1 MPVLVRRVFMLKIVP
16 EAWESAYTQV
26 YTIFCVSQRLA
37 RPKTYD
43 HVIPECRRGDRHWT
57 PRPFVTSHALVRL
70 TGCKELNMSTQAVQA
85 VRRHTASKGVLIFD
99 WACRAVA
106 AVILLQT
113 LFFKFTA
120 APESVYIFTKVGG
133 LVHSTLPFI
142 SIAMAEKFGR
152 LGSGVMELMAG
163 IMLIA
168 PRYVWA
174 GAVLAMAATF
184 GAIATHLTVLGIDVL
199 GDKGL
204 LFGLA
209 VTVFVTSATAL
220 YIHRADIPV
229 LGKRFQ

>member
-1 MPVLVRRVFMLKIVP
+1 
-16 EAWESAYTQV
+16 
-26 YTIFCVSQRLA
+26 
-37 RPKTYD
+37 
-43 HVIPECRRGDRHWT
+43 
-57 PRPFVTSHALVRL
+57 
-70 TGCKELNMSTQAVQA
+70 MSTQAVQA
-85 VRRHTASKGVLIFD
+85 VSRRATPKGLVIFD
-99 WACRAVA
+99 WACRAAA

-152 LGSGVMELMAG
+152 LGSGLMELIAG
-163 IMLIA
+163 ILLIT

-174 GAVLAMAATF
+174 GAVLAMTATF

-209 VTVFVTSATAL
+209 ITVFVTSAMAL
-220 YIHRADIPV
+220 YIHRTDIPV

>member
-1 MPVLVRRVFMLKIVP
+1 
-16 EAWESAYTQV
+16 
-26 YTIFCVSQRLA
+26 
-37 RPKTYD
+37 
-43 HVIPECRRGDRHWT
+43 
-57 PRPFVTSHALVRL
+57 
-70 TGCKELNMSTQAVQA
+70 MSTHAVQA
-85 VRRHTASKGVLIFD
+85 VSRRATPKGLVICD
-99 WACRAVA
+99 WVCRAAA

-133 LVHSTLPFI
+133 LVHSTLPFV

-152 LGSGVMELMAG
+152 LGSGVMELIAG
-163 IMLIA
+163 ILLIT

-174 GAVLAMAATF
+174 GALLAMAATF

-209 VTVFVTSATAL
+209 ITVFVTSSMAL
-220 YIHRADIPV
+220 YIHRTDIP
-229 LGKRFQ
+229 LAGKRF

>member
-1 MPVLVRRVFMLKIVP
+1 MRFTGYGLSDISIEINR
-16 EAWESAYTQV
+16 E
-26 YTIFCVSQRLA
+26 
-37 RPKTYD
+37 
-43 HVIPECRRGDRHWT
+43 
-57 PRPFVTSHALVRL
+57 RPFVTSRAAARL
-70 TGCKELNMSTQAVQA
+70 TGGKELNMGTQAVQA
-85 VRRHTASKGVLIFD
+85 VGKGAISKGVVVFD

-133 LVHSTLPFI
+133 LVHSVLASI
-142 SIAMAEKFGR
+142 SIPMAEKGGR
-152 LGSGVMELMAG
+152 LGSGVMELVAG
-163 IMLIA
+163 ILLIA

-174 GAVLAMAATF
+174 GAILAMAATF

-209 VTVFVTSATAL
+209 ITVFATSAITL
-220 YIHRADIPV
+220 YIHRIAIPV
-229 LGKRFQ
+229 LGKRFS

>member
-1 MPVLVRRVFMLKIVP
+1 
-16 EAWESAYTQV
+16 
-26 YTIFCVSQRLA
+26 
-37 RPKTYD
+37 
-43 HVIPECRRGDRHWT
+43 
-57 PRPFVTSHALVRL
+57 
-70 TGCKELNMSTQAVQA
+70 MSTQAVQA
-85 VRRHTASKGVLIFD
+85 VSRRPIPKGVVIFD

-133 LVHSTLPFI
+133 LVHATLAFI
-142 SIAMAEKFGR
+142 SIPMAEKAGR
-152 LGSGVMELMAG
+152 LGSGVMELIAG
-163 IMLIA
+163 ISLIT

-174 GAVLAMAATF
+174 GALLAMAATF

-209 VTVFVTSATAL
+209 ISVFVSSAVAL
-220 YIHRADIPV
+220 YIHRTDIPV
-229 LGKRFQ
+229 LGKRFR